1 MFHASPSVLC
11 ANVDSRSASNRP
23 QGSAQHPMKPTM
35 TTHLHLERLLLAFLL
50 FASSQWMLAQHRD
63 VADCVVKVASEWGAE
78 CEKCE
83 VYKDGYKRDHSGT
96 YQVLLSNDCSELVEV
111 KVAMQEHNGQWRTFP
126 LKVLAPEETMKTY
139 ACTGTGRYM
148 YWARRVND
156 TEIVIPSD
164 QEILSEYRSR

>member
-1 MFHASPSVLC
+1 MNLAMNTRL
-11 ANVDSRSASNRP
+11 
-23 QGSAQHPMKPTM
+23 HP
-35 TTHLHLERLLLAFLL
+35 ERILIALLLV
-50 FASSQWMLAQHRD
+50 ASSSWSWAQHRD

-78 CEKCE
+78 CDKCE

-96 YQVLLSNDCSELVEV
+96 YQVLLSNDCTELIEV

-126 LKVLAPEETMKTY
+126 IKVLAPQETMKTY
-139 ACTGTGRYM
+139 ACAGTGRYM